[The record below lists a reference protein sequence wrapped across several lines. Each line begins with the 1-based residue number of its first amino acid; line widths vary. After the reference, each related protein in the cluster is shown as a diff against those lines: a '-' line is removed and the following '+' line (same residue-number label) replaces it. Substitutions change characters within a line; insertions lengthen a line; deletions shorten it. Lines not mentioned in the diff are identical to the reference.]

1 MIILQP
7 CYSVAGGARATFQR
21 EQLRLV
27 VPCRGLEGVEVNG
40 RASSEGVRL
49 AEGMGKNGIRGKT
62 STSPN
67 TASTRPILLR
77 EYFRPSQADRRPFSR
92 LGWFIAE
99 DAGCRFNSSSGQ
111 TAFQP
116 SSRDLPC
123 MWWFGSFMK

>member
-7 CYSVAGGARATFQR
+7 CYSVAGVARAAFQR

-62 STSPN
+62 GTSPN
-67 TASTRPILLR
+67 TVSTSLILLA
-77 EYFRPSQADRRPFSR
+77 EYFRPSQA
-92 LGWFIAE
+92 
-99 DAGCRFNSSSGQ
+99 GQ

-116 SSRDLPC
+116 AVVLERCTES
-123 MWWFGSFMK
+123 